1 MDEPGFQ
8 AALIASEQT
17 VEMEPVRD
25 AVQQELADWPVHEYC
40 GLRAFIEAVTSK
52 NFYPDLVIVCQ
63 GWREQFVF
71 RDIQTG
77 LAALPVARW
86 ICVVGAWCES
96 EGRHGSRWPLA
107 VRQPIRSF
115 RTRLL
120 GEKAIVLGQRPALPI
135 TADREEI
142 YEFDSQTEFP
152 AISPPPTTASV
163 NSPDRELRFWLEDV
177 LRQAGFQLVDEPPD
191 LILADV
197 DPAGPAESCSQ
208 LAVLRQKKPG
218 VKIVALLGR
227 GDRGTRKRL
236 ENAGADLVLS
246 KLTPAAEFVFALETL
261 CRSDD

>member
-1 MDEPGFQ
+1 MDEPRFQ
-8 AALIASEQT
+8 AALIASEQS
-17 VEMEPVRD
+17 VEMEPVRET
-25 AVQQELADWPVHEYC
+25 VRQELAGWPVHEYC
-40 GLRAFIEAVTSK
+40 SLPAFIEAVTSE

-63 GWREQFVF
+63 GWREQYALG
-71 RDIQTG
+71 DIQTG

-115 RTRLL
+115 CTRLL

-152 AISPPPTTASV
+152 AISPLRTTASV
-163 NSPDRELRFWLEDV
+163 ISPDRELRFWLEDV
-177 LRQAGFQLVDEPPD
+177 LRQAGFQLDGEPPD

-197 DPAGPAESCSQ
+197 DPAAPAESCSQ
-208 LAVLRQKKPG
+208 LAVLRQEDAG
-218 VKIVALLGR
+218 AKIVALLGR
-227 GDRGTRKRL
+227 GDRGIETQL

-246 KLTPAAEFVFALETL
+246 KLTPAAEFVFALENL
-261 CRSDD
+261 CRSND